1 MANIT
6 ACGDMLTITSDITKE
21 ENLKVERFAPE
32 ALKLK
37 DEDGNEIFRVIYDP

>member
-21 ENLKVERFAPE
+21 EYLKSLDTAGSR
-32 ALKLK
+32 
-37 DEDGNEIFRVIYDP
+37 R